1 MKAMESK
8 VMRAVRLTTSAN
20 GTPRLEVAEVPQPKL
35 AAGDVL
41 VRVHA
46 AGVTPTELG
55 WEPTIQKKD
64 GSPRPNAIPAHEFS
78 GVIAEVGSDVRD
90 FQPGQEIYG
99 MNDWYVDGGL
109 AEFCVTQ
116 PSSIAS
122 KPAKLTHVEA
132 ATVPIGALTAWQGLF
147 DRCHLHA
154 GQRVLIH
161 GASGGV
167 GIFAVQL
174 ARNIGAH
181 IFATASA
188 RNRDF
193 VKQLGANEFI
203 DYKSQR
209 FEDVARDIDVVFDAV
224 GGETFDRS
232 FSVLKPG
239 GSIVTIV
246 STENPETAFDER
258 KKNAFFIVEPNQK
271 QLIEVANLI
280 DAGKLKTFVD
290 AVVPLANAASA
301 YDNSL
306 KNRQGQ
312 GKVAVEITPA

>member
-8 VMRAVRLTTSAN
+8 VMRAMRLAKSAN
-20 GTPRLEVAEVPQPKL
+20 GAAQLVAAEVPQPKP

-55 WEPTIQKKD
+55 WEPTIQQKD
-64 GSPRPNAIPAHEFS
+64 GSPRLNAIPVHEFS

-116 PSSIAS
+116 PGSIAP
-122 KPAKLTHVEA
+122 KPAKLTHAEA

-147 DRCHLHA
+147 DRSHLQA

-167 GIFAVQL
+167 GVFAVQF
-174 ARNIGAH
+174 ARNVGAH